1 MTRSRPVTLAG
12 DAEREAAIAGGLASD
27 DRVELFMRCVDRIE
41 LLAAVRGGDIDGVVV
56 VSPPAWLDE
65 EAMAEARTASVRVVG
80 LAHDPLEA
88 ELLRELSISVLP
100 PSATTDEILSEL
112 SREVPPS
119 TTPRIQRIGRG
130 RVIAVWGP
138 KGAPGRSRI
147 AVELSFSASAKDPR
161 TLLVDADPD
170 GGDLLQLLGV
180 VEELPTILWATR
192 AAAKKELDPATL
204 QEVLRRASP
213 GGPVLLPGL
222 ARPELA
228 ADISEAGLKSCIEL
242 FRSTFNTTFVDT
254 GRG

>member
-1 MTRSRPVTLAG
+1 MTRSRPGHARRRC
-12 DAEREAAIAGGLASD
+12 EREAAIVGGLASD

-65 EAMAEARTASVRVVG
+65 EAMAEARTASVRCGASARPVG
-80 LAHDPLEA
+80 GRTSPGTEHLF
-88 ELLRELSISVLP
+88 LP

-130 RVIAVWGP
+130 RVIAVRGP

-161 TLLVDADPD
+161 TLLADVDPD
-170 GGDLLQLLGV
+170 RGESPSTPWGGGGASDDPLGDASGG
-180 VEELPTILWATR
+180 EEGARSGHPPRGFAASESWR
-192 AAAKKELDPATL
+192 ARAPSRTGQTGAGCRYIGGRTQELH
-204 QEVLRRASP
+204 RA
-213 GGPVLLPGL
+213 LPGRL
-222 ARPELA
+222 
-228 ADISEAGLKSCIEL
+228 
-242 FRSTFNTTFVDT
+242 STQLS
-254 GRG
+254 